1 MASELFR
8 FADFELD
15 QRAYQLRRDGAVV
28 HLQAIPFQLLCLLV
42 ERRGELVT
50 REEILDWI
58 WGKGVFIDSRERYQH
73 CCPQASV
80 GTE

>member
-42 ERRGELVT
+42 GHSGGNPR
-50 REEILDWI
+50 LDL
-58 WGKGVFIDSRERYQH
+58 G
-73 CCPQASV
+73 
-80 GTE
+80 